1 VTRQRVIVNA
11 DDFGL
16 TSGVNRA
23 VEEAHAHGVLTSTS
37 VLVAGAS
44 APEITEVSARF
55 PELGVGLH
63 VNLTFG
69 RPTCAPEEVRSLV
82 DEDGRFRPDV
92 IRRALRREVRPE
104 EVFREVSAQA
114 ARLGSLGVRADH
126 WDSHQGVA
134 LWPVLVRPVAAA
146 ARNAGIRCTRSP
158 HVWVIDDRWPPS
170 LARWKYRLRGVE
182 GLVADTAGRLA
193 GVVLRRHFA
202 MPDWRTS
209 AKLAQRGRRTE
220 YAHAWARTFEALPS
234 GVSEIVSHPAH
245 VDAELTQLDPSL
257 GDERA
262 VDLAVLADPASAAD
276 LEAAGVRFIR
286 FADLLR

>member
-1 VTRQRVIVNA
+1 VIINA

-16 TSGVNRA
+16 ASGVNRA
-23 VEEAHAHGVLTSTS
+23 VEEAHARGVLTSTS
-37 VLVAGAS
+37 VLVAGAY
-44 APEITEVSARF
+44 AAEIGEVSARF

-63 VNLTFG
+63 INLTFG
-69 RPTCAPEEVRSLV
+69 RPICKPEEVRSLV
-82 DEDGRFRPDV
+82 DNDGRFHLDV
-92 IRRALRREVRPE
+92 VRRAFRGEVRPE

-114 ARLGSLGVRADH
+114 SRLGSLGVRADH

-146 ARNAGIRCTRSP
+146 ARKAGIRCTRSP
-158 HVWVIDDRWPPS
+158 RVWVVDDPWPPS

-182 GLVADTAGRLA
+182 GLIADTASRMA
-193 GVVLRRHFA
+193 GLVLRRHFA

-209 AKLAQRGRRTE
+209 AKLAQRGGRRG
-220 YAHAWARTFEALPS
+220 YAHAWACTFDALPS

-257 GDERA
+257 GDERS
-262 VDLAVLADPASAAD
+262 VDLAVLADTSRAEH
-276 LEAAGVRFIR
+276 LEAAGLRLIR
-286 FADLLR
+286 FDDLLR